1 MKKLILIIM
10 ACLAVTGC
18 AQLTGP
24 PKAEYVDENCET
36 HYRWDTDLQ
45 MNRVTHQVCTKSY
58 VKSNRVYENGL
69 KIDANRETGKLKV
82 EAGTVDNAAES
93 GIATALAAL
102 LADPAGIDV
111 LLSILRREQ

>member
-1 MKKLILIIM
+1 M

-24 PKAEYVDENCET
+24 PKAEYVDEDCET

-45 MNRVTHQVCTKSY
+45 MNRITHQVCTKSY
-58 VKSNRVYENGL
+58 VKSNRVFQDGL

-93 GIATALAAL
+93 SIAKALAAL
-102 LADPAGIDV
+102 LSEPAGIDAI
-111 LLSILRREQ
+111 LSILRSKQ